1 MKEVSGE
8 LSAKGFNFGI
18 VVSRFNELV
27 TERLLDGALDVLR
40 RTGASEEDLVVV
52 RVPGSFEIPIA
63 AAQLASSGRVH
74 AVICLGALIKGETD
88 HYDVLAAAVTRGIS
102 EVALQ
107 SQLPV
112 TFGVITAE
120 DTDQALNR
128 AGIKHGNKGAEAA
141 FAAIEM
147 VNVKKVLMMI
157 SEE

>member
-8 LSAKGFNFGI
+8 LSAKDFHFGI

-40 RTGASEEDLVVV
+40 RTGASEEDLIVV

-74 AVICLGALIKGETD
+74 AVICLGALIRGETD
-88 HYDVLAAAVTRGIS
+88 HYDVLAAEVTRGIS

-112 TFGVITAE
+112 TFGVITAD

-141 FAAIEM
+141 FSAIEM
-147 VNVKKVLMMI
+147 VNVKKNLLKM